1 MNRIKWLVRKAWY
14 FTVNW
19 QWRDL
24 AKKQNVCNTKSF
36 ICSLTFK
43 LFQTNEASTA
53 NGRNRTHGHAHKHTP
68 HTHTHMFYQSV
79 KLGSTKYVF
88 LKNSQI
94 LKISYVL
101 ESLFN
106 KIAGL
111 RLKLCWNESPE
122 QLCSYELCE
131 IVKNSIANSSC
142 EKFIKIHITKF
153 AMDFIASDFQWTLR
167 HFSKQLFTDYFRAS
181 ASRVVIIIV
190 IIKDL
195 QKKREGDVDLV

>member
-1 MNRIKWLVRKAWY
+1 MKPPPRMDVIAH
-14 FTVNW
+14 T
-19 QWRDL
+19 DTHT
-24 AKKQNVCNTKSF
+24 NTHHTHIH
-36 ICSLTFK
+36 ICSIKALN
-43 LFQTNEASTA
+43 LVLQ
-53 NGRNRTHGHAHKHTP
+53 NRC
-68 HTHTHMFYQSV
+68 SW
-79 KLGSTKYVF
+79 
-88 LKNSQI
+88 
-94 LKISYVL
+94 KISYVL

-111 RLKLCWNESPE
+111 GLKLCWNESPE